1 MILNNNCCQQFRR
14 VFLILILTFSVMI
27 SAFSQGLKFYGTECS
42 IAGRTGYTVFEKHSP
57 KFRNMLEMEF
67 RMLTYPSAE
76 KGYVFRIFD
85 EGDPEACPVNLHY
98 DGALDYHRFKLNLEN
113 IKILVNIDFR
123 KDEDLYTARWMDVM
137 LLLDFERDSVTLK
150 IDDHTAKAYL
160 PFKNRSIRPGITF
173 GKNGYQIDVPS
184 FAIKD
189 LTISDKS
196 SKYVFALDEEQ
207 GEDVHEYANGR
218 KTGKV
223 ENPIWLAQNYFNWRI
238 QDIVNSS
245 TFLCKGYDENSHEV
259 WAYNR
264 DSIRFFNLKTRQVR
278 TVRFNNTCPL
288 EISTGQNFYDSST
301 GKYYA
306 YEPYIEN
313 SDSTRVSWAVL
324 DTKTWRWTALSNDI
338 LDMPIYHH
346 GEWLDTANNRF
357 LVYGG
362 FGNEKFNGEIYSFS
376 LDGHKW
382 NKAGDIVSEKPWPRY
397 FCAAGYSA
405 QDSSLYVYGGMGNES
420 GYQVV
425 GRSYLYD
432 LYRINT
438 KTLVSEKLWSINW
451 DKDSLDCVPARNMIL
466 DGNGSFYVLC
476 YPEYLTKSNLQL
488 YKFSIKDGEKSA
500 IGSRIKIMS
509 DKINTNAVLYY
520 DSLLKKLITI
530 TEETP
535 DDHSSI
541 VSTYTIEF
549 PPALKTDKYSI
560 LERNRLIE
568 RAVTIGIIIIVL
580 VVAGIVGLTIRRRRR
595 RQRLS
600 LGLGGTTYR
609 KTRIKM
615 LPESPNQIRL
625 FGNLLVMDRDGE
637 DISAMFTEKIKQ
649 VFMLILQYCD
659 KGGISSKK
667 LSSLTWPDKDEEKA
681 KNIRGVTLNN
691 LRKILNRMDGIAL
704 VFNEGKYIIQCDAPA
719 VCDWFEAKTELLRPE
734 SGNDRLLSILSRGK
748 FLNGETDPFYDNI
761 KEDMENAVTAK
772 MLEEAEYRFGNEDY
786 VNLLLCTEIIFRI
799 DPLNEFALNVTI
811 KSLVNMGQDEEAKVR
826 YNQFISRY
834 KKDMDED
841 YPISYEKIVS
851 A

>member
-1 MILNNNCCQQFRR
+1 
-14 VFLILILTFSVMI
+14 
-27 SAFSQGLKFYGTECS
+27 
-42 IAGRTGYTVFEKHSP
+42 
-57 KFRNMLEMEF
+57 
-67 RMLTYPSAE
+67 
-76 KGYVFRIFD
+76 
-85 EGDPEACPVNLHY
+85 
-98 DGALDYHRFKLNLEN
+98 
-113 IKILVNIDFR
+113 
-123 KDEDLYTARWMDVM
+123 
-137 LLLDFERDSVTLK
+137 
-150 IDDHTAKAYL
+150 
-160 PFKNRSIRPGITF
+160 
-173 GKNGYQIDVPS
+173 
-184 FAIKD
+184 
-189 LTISDKS
+189 
-196 SKYVFALDEEQ
+196 
-207 GEDVHEYANGR
+207 
-218 KTGKV
+218 
-223 ENPIWLAQNYFNWRI
+223 
-238 QDIVNSS
+238 
-245 TFLCKGYDENSHEV
+245 
-259 WAYNR
+259 
-264 DSIRFFNLKTRQVR
+264 
-278 TVRFNNTCPL
+278 
-288 EISTGQNFYDSST
+288 
-301 GKYYA
+301 
-306 YEPYIEN
+306 
-313 SDSTRVSWAVL
+313 
-324 DTKTWRWTALSNDI
+324 
-338 LDMPIYHH
+338 
-346 GEWLDTANNRF
+346 
-357 LVYGG
+357 
-362 FGNEKFNGEIYSFS
+362 
-376 LDGHKW
+376 
-382 NKAGDIVSEKPWPRY
+382 
-397 FCAAGYSA
+397 
-405 QDSSLYVYGGMGNES
+405 
-420 GYQVV
+420 
-425 GRSYLYD
+425 
-432 LYRINT
+432 
-438 KTLVSEKLWSINW
+438 
-451 DKDSLDCVPARNMIL
+451 MIL

-568 RAVTIGIIIIVL
+568 RAVTVVIIIIVL

-600 LGLGGTTYR
+600 LGLGGSTYR

-615 LPESPNQIRL
+615 LPEGPNQIRL